1 MQDLIDYLEYI
12 GFEVVNKLEIQSG
25 IMDELYI
32 RDVKQENGGVF
43 YEQV

>member
-12 GFEVVNKLEIQSG
+12 GFEVVNKLEVQVG

-32 RDVKQENGGVF
+32 REVKQEDRGIF

>member
-12 GFEVVNKLEIQSG
+12 GFEVVNKFEVQVG

-32 RDVKQENGGVF
+32 REVKQVNGGIF

>member
-12 GFEVVNKLEIQSG
+12 GFEVVNKLEIQGG
-25 IMDELYI
+25 IMNELYI
-32 RDVKQENGGVF
+32 RDAKQENGGTF

>member
-12 GFEVVNKLEIQSG
+12 GFEVVSELEIQGG

-32 RDVKQENGGVF
+32 REAKQENGGIF

>member
-12 GFEVVNKLEIQSG
+12 GFEVVNKLEIQGG

-32 RDVKQENGGVF
+32 REAKQENGGIF

>member
-32 RDVKQENGGVF
+32 RGVKQEDGGIF